1 MHCYFDIVA
10 ADGIITDRKGV
21 EVADFEHALE
31 EALSAIRELRDE
43 DPATA
48 SDWAG
53 CELKISDAA
62 GVLLTSVA
70 LDDPALHHRAQPPR
84 PGLASGH

>member
-10 ADGIITDRKGV
+10 AEGVITDRYGV
-21 EVADFEHALE
+21 EVADFEQALE
-31 EALSAIRELRDE
+31 EALSAIREMREE

-48 SDWAG
+48 SDWDG
-53 CELKISDAA
+53 CELKISDAS

-70 LDDPALHHRAQPPR
+70 LDDPALRHRAQPPR

>member
-1 MHCYFDIVA
+1 MHCYLDIVTP
-10 ADGIITDRKGV
+10 DGVISDRKGV
-21 EVADFEHALE
+21 EIADFQQALE
-31 EALSAIRELRDE
+31 EALCAIRELREE

-53 CELKISDAA
+53 CELKICEAS

-70 LDDPALHHRAQPPR
+70 IDDPALGHRGQPPR

>member
-10 ADGIITDRKGV
+10 PDGIITDRYGV
-21 EVADFEHALE
+21 EVADFEHAFE
-31 EALSAIRELRDE
+31 EALSAIRELREE

-53 CELKISDAA
+53 CELKISGAS

-70 LDDPALHHRAQPPR
+70 LDDPALGHRVQPPR

>member
-1 MHCYFDIVA
+1 MAVPPSGC
-10 ADGIITDRKGV
+10 RPLRV
-21 EVADFEHALE
+21 EVADFEHAFE
-31 EALSAIRELRDE
+31 EVLSAIRELREE

-53 CELKISDAA
+53 CELKISGAS

-70 LDDPALHHRAQPPR
+70 LEIPL
-84 PGLASGH
+84 